1 MDRQLL
7 FLINREWTCAPL
19 DWFMA
24 ALSCL
29 AAWLPWLIVAGLA
42 LLVLGNFRARAF
54 VVTLLVV
61 VAINDGIV
69 SNSLK
74 HLVDRPRPHQSHNAV
89 RVVDLAKAKPRM
101 LALFRPV
108 KVKFSQVDFGD
119 IAGRSFP
126 SSHTVNVCSAA
137 LVAACFYGRRAWWA
151 FVLAGLVSYSRIYTG
166 SHWPSDVLTS
176 AFLGFGATLLWLAI
190 VEWLWRTRAAHWLPR
205 LHSAHPSL
213 LAA

>member
-1 MDRQLL
+1 MDQQLL

-42 LLVLGNFRARAF
+42 LLVLGNFRERAF

-89 RVVDLAKAKPRM
+89 TAPATGTL
-101 LALFRPV
+101 
-108 KVKFSQVDFGD
+108 
-119 IAGRSFP
+119 
-126 SSHTVNVCSAA
+126 
-137 LVAACFYGRRAWWA
+137 
-151 FVLAGLVSYSRIYTG
+151 SR
-166 SHWPSDVLTS
+166 
-176 AFLGFGATLLWLAI
+176 
-190 VEWLWRTRAAHWLPR
+190 R
-205 LHSAHPSL
+205 LHSPSSQS
-213 LAA
+213 ASRNG